1 MEIITYFNFFV
12 AATIKNKFNQPMG
25 VLSVKQTDCDSNLRN
40 FITAQFPSLSNDHQR
55 KQIPL

>member
-1 MEIITYFNFFV
+1 
-12 AATIKNKFNQPMG
+12 MG